1 MAATTT
7 EITTVRSTTTNHD
20 TPRFLNRSFK
30 SSSLPTQSPER
41 LRAAGP
47 GRSSPSSRSGSSVET
62 SRSWSM
68 LCRLC
73 SFVIPESRHELVR
86 YTPNPPRCSLK
97 PSTYIRIYVYTCIPL
112 YIYTYIPIY
121 LYTYI
126 HIYIYTYIHVYIY
139 LHIYISTYT
148 HIYIYTYYTCIHVYI
163 YTYRDIYMYIHI
175 YINIYTDIQIY
186 SYICI

>member
-112 YIYTYIPIY
+112 YIYIPIY

-126 HIYIYTYIHVYIY
+126 HIYIYTYR
-139 LHIYISTYT
+139 HIYIHTYIHT
-148 HIYIYTYYTCIHVYI
+148 YIHLYIYIYTYIHLYI
-163 YTYRDIYMYIHI
+163 YTYIHI
-175 YINIYTDIQIY
+175 YINI
-186 SYICI
+186 